1 MARGNQIARQWTIIK
16 ILDTR
21 PRGVTIADLTREL
34 NCHPRTIYRDL
45 DDLQNAGFPIYSDLV
60 DGVGYWQF
68 VDGYRTSLP
77 TPFSSFL
84 KNSQI
89 GEFLL

>member
-1 MARGNQIARQWTIIK
+1 MARGNQIARQWAVIK
-16 ILDTR
+16 TLDGR
-21 PRGVTIADLTREL
+21 PQGITIAELSRDL
-34 NCHPRTIYRDL
+34 NCSPRTIYRDL
-45 DDLQNAGFPIYSDLV
+45 DDLQNSGFPIFNDLV
-60 DGVGYWQF
+60 DGVGRWQF